1 MARTF
6 DVDVGFSLDLLHVDS
21 DAPRGWLSMLDV
33 VSTGLSSAELPSQ
46 IPMEEVVG
54 SGVPRRAPTTHFY
67 VGIVQ
72 DT

>member
-46 IPMEEVVG
+46 IPMEEW
-54 SGVPRRAPTTHFY
+54 
-67 VGIVQ
+67 
-72 DT
+72 